1 MTKYGRN
8 VIRTLIGRTIPTVY
22 PVRITS
28 GSSIA
33 RCKYKSYSWSI
44 DCSNAQRMKRNEY
57 SDAFQNGYSATRRFL
72 LSRGAAIDEAEEIA
86 QAAWAR
92 GWEYRDQ
99 LRDPSMVSFWVNSIA
114 RNLFRARFRT
124 PDVIPLE
131 GIDPSYNMSL
141 EDQIEVRRILD
152 LCPKRDRMLLEK
164 SLEGYSAEEMA
175 RDEGISSTGIRVR
188 MLRIRQ
194 GIREQLAVAA

>member
-1 MTKYGRN
+1 
-8 VIRTLIGRTIPTVY
+8 
-22 PVRITS
+22 
-28 GSSIA
+28 
-33 RCKYKSYSWSI
+33 
-44 DCSNAQRMKRNEY
+44 MKRTEY
-57 SDAFQNGYSATRRFL
+57 ADAFQNGYSATRRFL
-72 LSRGAAIDEAEEIA
+72 LSRGAALEEAEEIA

-124 PDVIPLE
+124 PPVLPME
-131 GIDPSYNMSL
+131 GVDPSYTMSM
-141 EDQIEVRRILD
+141 EDEIEVRRILD
-152 LCPKRDRMLLEK
+152 LCPKRDRALLEK
-164 SLEGYSAEEMA
+164 SLQGYSAEEMA

-194 GIREQLAVAA
+194 GIRAQLAIAA

>member
-1 MTKYGRN
+1 
-8 VIRTLIGRTIPTVY
+8 
-22 PVRITS
+22 
-28 GSSIA
+28 
-33 RCKYKSYSWSI
+33 
-44 DCSNAQRMKRNEY
+44 MKRTEY
-57 SDAFQNGYSATRRFL
+57 ADAFQNGYSATRRFL
-72 LSRGAAIDEAEEIA
+72 LSRGAALEEAEEIA

-124 PDVIPLE
+124 PPMLPLE
-131 GIDPSYNMSL
+131 GIDPFYTMSL
-141 EDQIEVRRILD
+141 EEQIEVRRILD
-152 LCPKRDRMLLEK
+152 LCPKRDRALLEK

-175 RDEGISSTGIRVR
+175 KDEGISSTGIRVR

-194 GIREQLAVAA
+194 GIRAQLALAA

>member
-1 MTKYGRN
+1 
-8 VIRTLIGRTIPTVY
+8 
-22 PVRITS
+22 
-28 GSSIA
+28 
-33 RCKYKSYSWSI
+33 
-44 DCSNAQRMKRNEY
+44 MKRTEY
-57 SDAFQNGYSATRRFL
+57 ADAFQNGYSATRRFL
-72 LSRGAAIDEAEEIA
+72 LSRGAALDEAEEIA

-124 PDVIPLE
+124 PPMLPIE
-131 GIDPSYNMSL
+131 GIDPFYTMSL
-141 EDQIEVRRILD
+141 EEQIEVHRILD
-152 LCPKRDRMLLEK
+152 LCPKRDRALLEK

-194 GIREQLAVAA
+194 GIRAQLALAA